1 MTSFPFVTLESY
13 THTAQNSQKDFVS
26 QYNDTHLDTGD
37 SRVNLESA
45 IQTAADLL
53 RSARRLTVLTGAG
66 VSRESGVPTF
76 RDAMEGLWAQ
86 YDPKQLATMPAFRKN
101 PQLVWDFYQF
111 RRGIIANA
119 KPNPGHFALAA
130 LEKRFGAYPLIT
142 QNIDSLHEQA
152 GSTNVIHLHGEIDRN
167 KCVDNC
173 QGDPT
178 LIEVSTL
185 PDHEASPPKCP
196 HCGSYVR
203 PDVVWFGE
211 QLPSREL
218 RAADEALT
226 CDVILVVGTSGVVAP
241 AAMMPH
247 IARNRGAV
255 LIEVNPNESEL
266 TDSTAVWIAAPSGE
280 ALPRVLARLE
290 DNA

>member
-1 MTSFPFVTLESY
+1 M
-13 THTAQNSQKDFVS
+13 N
-26 QYNDTHLDTGD
+26 LD
-37 SRVNLESA
+37 SA

-76 RDAMEGLWAQ
+76 RDSLEGLWAK
-86 YDPKQLATMPAFRKN
+86 YDPMKLATPTAFQQN
-101 PQLVWDFYQF
+101 PSLVWEFYQF
-111 RRGIIANA
+111 RRGIINTAV
-119 KPNPGHFALAA
+119 PNPGHQALAA
-130 LEKRFGAYPLIT
+130 LEKRFGSYPLIT

-152 GSTNVIHLHGEIDRN
+152 GSTHVIHLHGQISRN
-167 KCVDNC
+167 KCVANC
-173 QGDPT
+173 HGDPT
-178 LIEVSTL
+178 LIDIAAL
-185 PDHEASPPKCP
+185 PDKDSSPPKCP

-218 RAADEALT
+218 RAADDALS

-247 IARNRGAV
+247 IARGRGAV

-266 TDSTAVWIAAPSGE
+266 TDSAAVWIAAPSGE
-280 ALPRVLARLE
+280 ALPRVLALLE
-290 DNA
+290 DHA

>member
-1 MTSFPFVTLESY
+1 MLESY
-13 THTAQNSQKDFVS
+13 THTAQNSQKDLAS
-26 QYNDTHLDTGD
+26 RYNDTHDQPGD
-37 SRVNLESA
+37 SRVNLDSA

-76 RDAMEGLWAQ
+76 RDSLEGLWAK
-86 YDPKQLATMPAFRKN
+86 YDPMALATPGAFRQN
-101 PQLVWDFYQF
+101 PALVWDFYQF
-111 RRGIIANA
+111 RRGIIHNA

-130 LEKRFGAYPLIT
+130 LEKRFDSYPLIT

-152 GSTNVIHLHGEIDRN
+152 GSTNVIHLHGQISRN

-178 LIEVSTL
+178 LIDVSTL
-185 PDHEASPPKCP
+185 PDREASPPKCP

-218 RAADEALT
+218 RAADDALT
-226 CDVILVVGTSGVVAP
+226 CDLILVVGTSGVVAP

-247 IARNRGAV
+247 IARSRGAV
-255 LIEVNPNESEL
+255 LIEVNPNASEL
-266 TDSTAVWIAAPSGE
+266 TDSAAVWIAAPSGE
-280 ALPRVLARLE
+280 ALPHVLALLE